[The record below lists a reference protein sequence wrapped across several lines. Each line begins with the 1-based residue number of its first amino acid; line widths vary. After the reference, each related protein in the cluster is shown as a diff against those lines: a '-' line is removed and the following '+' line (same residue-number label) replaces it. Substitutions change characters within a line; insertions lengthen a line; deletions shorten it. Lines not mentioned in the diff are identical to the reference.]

1 MSSKPSFYEIRTHA
15 RDSLEEFF
23 YETVDS
29 DALDLAKSFA
39 SNGFNGSVELK
50 GEVYEYGV
58 DIFGNFYT
66 IIGNKAHVSTLD
78 IHNFTSLCVGL
89 VTDIPMV

>member
-29 DALDLAKSFA
+29 DTLDLAKSFT
-39 SNGFNGSVELK
+39 SNGFKGFVEIK
-50 GEVYEYGV
+50 GELYEYNV

-66 IIGNKAHVSTLD
+66 IVGNEVHVSTID
-78 IHNFTSLCVGL
+78 IYNFTSLCVGL